1 MPYSASEVVKS
12 ELAGEVQIAHVDVT
26 TDAAIGNVTIP
37 EYGSVQVI
45 GVELLAD
52 PSTTCAWASALVDG
66 AIASKINIKLWMND
80 PVAGNENT
88 IIAATTFT
96 NVRVTF
102 LGISR

>member
-26 TDAAIGNVTIP
+26 TNAASGNVTMAG
-37 EYGSVQVI
+37 YGSVQVL
-45 GVELLAD
+45 GVKLLAD
-52 PSTTCAWASALVDG
+52 PVTTCAQASALVDVSVTNQINVKLWTN
-66 AIASKINIKLWMND
+66 AIA
-80 PVAGNENT
+80 
-88 IIAATTFT
+88 AATTFT